1 LKTDGV
7 TSLFIYRTMRLYV
20 GCQLVYMFH
29 FHVFHFYLLKW
40 WTHTCTSMSY
50 LENINNF
57 Y

>member
-20 GCQLVYMFH
+20 GCELVYM
-29 FHVFHFYLLKW
+29 FHFYLLKW